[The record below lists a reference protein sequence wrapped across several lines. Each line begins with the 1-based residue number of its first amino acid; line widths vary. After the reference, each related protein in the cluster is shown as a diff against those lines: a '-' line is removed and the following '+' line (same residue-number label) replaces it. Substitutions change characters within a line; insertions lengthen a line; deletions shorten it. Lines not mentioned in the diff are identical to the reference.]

1 MEETREPR
9 LVFVALLGEVA
20 DLDRLLYQANTD
32 PNSREWGSVEEDA
45 VKAVRAILP
54 NCKMFDSFE
63 WVPVGP
69 MTWAAA
75 VLA

>member
-1 MEETREPR
+1 MPTEETREPR
-9 LVFVALLGEVA
+9 LVFVRCTDDGQ
-20 DLDRLLYQANTD
+20 YQANTD
-32 PNSREWGSVEEDA
+32 HTNPRGWGSPEEDA

-63 WVPVGP
+63 WILVGP
-69 MTWAAA
+69 MMLVAA